1 MILKYCPVCGTKL
14 HPKEQPFDA
23 PALYCDCCG
32 DYRFPL
38 FSAAV
43 AAVVLDA
50 AGENM
55 ILIRQ
60 YGEPDPVLVAGY
72 IDKGE
77 TAEEAV
83 IREVGEELGMTV
95 QSLSFLRSHYYTPS
109 ETLMLLY
116 VATVSEKAAVPNRE
130 VDSWDWVPVESAKEL
145 VKPGGLAETFLL
157 DFETYQKQKTDRNAE
172 HYPIPCR

>member
-1 MILKYCPVCGTKL
+1 MNIQYCPACGTKL
-14 HPKEQPFDA
+14 RLKEQPFDA

-32 DYRFPL
+32 EYRFPL

-43 AAVVLDA
+43 AAIILDMS
-50 AGENM
+50 GDNM

-77 TAEEAV
+77 TAEAAL
-83 IREVGEELGMTV
+83 IREVKEELSMTV
-95 QSLSFLRSHYYTPS
+95 QKLSFLRSHYYAPS

-116 VATVSEKAAVPNRE
+116 AVTVSEETAVPNRE
-130 VDSWDWVPVESAKEL
+130 VDSWEWVPVESAL
-145 VKPGGLAETFLL
+145 SLTKPGGLAETFLL
-157 DFETYQKQKTDRNAE
+157 DYEAYRKQRS
-172 HYPIPCR
+172 

>member
-1 MILKYCPVCGTKL
+1 MNLNYCPVCGAKL
-14 HPKEQPFDA
+14 HPKELPHEA
-23 PALYCDCCG
+23 AALYCDCCG
-32 DYRFPL
+32 EYRFPL

-43 AAVVLDA
+43 AVTVLDA

-55 ILIRQ
+55 VMIRQ

-83 IREVGEELGMTV
+83 IREVNEELGMTA
-95 QSLSFLRSHYYTPS
+95 QGLAFLRSRYYAPS

-116 VATVSEKAAVPNRE
+116 AVTVSETAAVPNWE
-130 VDSWDWVPVESAKEL
+130 VDGWEWVPVENAL
-145 VKPGGLAETFLL
+145 AQVKPGGLAEAFLL
-157 DFETYQKQKTDRNAE
+157 DYEEYRKRKT
-172 HYPIPCR
+172 